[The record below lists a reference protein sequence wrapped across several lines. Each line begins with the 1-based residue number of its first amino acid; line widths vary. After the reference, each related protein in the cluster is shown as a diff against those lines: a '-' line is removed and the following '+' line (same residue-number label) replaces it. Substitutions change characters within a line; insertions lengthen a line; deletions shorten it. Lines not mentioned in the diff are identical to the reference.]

1 MIELPGY
8 PWVTLEG
15 RATWS
20 TGNPSLVTLPQSTQK
35 RLEFLKIGVN
45 GSAGILC
52 KILQVIITSGKLKN
66 YSKKDQTGTGPAT
79 SPCSWSIHGARR
91 GPGRSGD
98 TCISKSTI
106 NCTVTESCHCTVG
119 FCLTACSVLT
129 DWIGKVG
136 Y

>member
-1 MIELPGY
+1 MFTFLALLVPWCIHLDFNNHIINKSHMICSHHNYVLVLGVWSLLRRTGMGNSPWQFEAVLYIELPGY

-52 KILQVIITSGKLKN
+52 KLLQVIITSGKLK
-66 YSKKDQTGTGPAT
+66 
-79 SPCSWSIHGARR
+79 
-91 GPGRSGD
+91 
-98 TCISKSTI
+98 
-106 NCTVTESCHCTVG
+106 
-119 FCLTACSVLT
+119 
-129 DWIGKVG
+129 
-136 Y
+136 

>member
-1 MIELPGY
+1 MGNSPWQFEAVLYIELPGY

-52 KILQVIITSGKLKN
+52 KLLQVIITSGKLK
-66 YSKKDQTGTGPAT
+66 YVITARRIKQALAQPHLQLEY
-79 SPCSWSIHGARR
+79 SWSKERTGEI
-91 GPGRSGD
+91 SGEPA
-98 TCISKSTI
+98 SANQPST
-106 NCTVTESCHCTVG
+106 
-119 FCLTACSVLT
+119 AP
-129 DWIGKVG
+129 
-136 Y
+136 